1 MRSIQIYAF
10 ASILFIPAAAAANP
24 HCAMAVPTAVSSE
37 FPPVPGASPP
47 APVSPSALSAQL
59 TGIPFVRHVVSAGG
73 AITDLGVANG
83 MNEISARSGT
93 QFMLFDIAPDGNAA
107 VAGVPIELS
116 VAQLKTVAAG
126 DITDI
131 GQVHGLEAFF
141 VRSGSVFQ
149 VFYATPDS
157 LKVIPGVMW
166 DASGKNLTKA
176 EIQNIPGAVPT
187 VTVDAPN
194 GAQAAPA
201 DVLAMMQ
208 SATSGTIGN
217 NPLRHVFMLIDP
229 QCLYSVRALQ
239 MLKPFADENRIEI
252 SVIPLTILDDED
264 GGQSTKSAMA
274 LLSDP
279 PDQIVTAWETGSEA
293 KAPSAA
299 AADKLKNNMLI
310 AQAIGLRATPTFVW
324 RKVDGSEGEL
334 VGVPQDVQAF
344 VAAIGS

>member
-1 MRSIQIYAF
+1 
-10 ASILFIPAAAAANP
+10 
-24 HCAMAVPTAVSSE
+24 
-37 FPPVPGASPP
+37 
-47 APVSPSALSAQL
+47 
-59 TGIPFVRHVVSAGG
+59 
-73 AITDLGVANG
+73 
-83 MNEISARSGT
+83 
-93 QFMLFDIAPDGNAA
+93 
-107 VAGVPIELS
+107 
-116 VAQLKTVAAG
+116 
-126 DITDI
+126 
-131 GQVHGLEAFF
+131 
-141 VRSGSVFQ
+141 
-149 VFYATPDS
+149 
-157 LKVIPGVMW
+157 
-166 DASGKNLTKA
+166 
-176 EIQNIPGAVPT
+176 

-324 RKVDGSEGEL
+324 RKMDGSEGEL